1 MCYSKESSLYTS
13 SVSFAAIVYLLSS
26 GIPHFQWLGVA
37 LAGLCAM
44 QFVEYLLWSEEPEKS
59 CTERNKLITATLV
72 PAALFLQGI
81 AGFYGSL
88 FVFPWNSS
96 SDMRKGIIVLFTIIS
111 AISVYVA
118 NFHKPTKECTVVTEE
133 GHLDWGRTEFTVMDA
148 KSGLGYYAWLGV
160 LFASLLAWNRSYVF
174 LAAFLALPLFG
185 FLYGRYATDSQASIW
200 CYYTS
205 WSSIIAAGGL
215 ALKQAGI
222 YDVLRK

>member
-1 MCYSKESSLYTS
+1 MYTTT
-13 SVSFAAIVYLLSS
+13 VSTAAIVYLVSS
-26 GIPHFQWLGVA
+26 GISHFQWLGVA

-44 QFVEYLLWSEEPEKS
+44 QFAEYLLWSEEPEKS

-72 PAALFLQGI
+72 PAALFLQGV

-88 FVFPWNSS
+88 YVFPWKTS
-96 SDMRKGIIVLFTIIS
+96 SDIRKGTIILFTAVA
-111 AISVYVA
+111 AISVYFA
-118 NFHKPTKECTVVTEE
+118 NFYNPTKECTVVTEE
-133 GHLDWGRTEFTVMDA
+133 GHLDWGRTEFAVMDA

-174 LAAFLALPLFG
+174 LAAFLALPVFG

-222 YDVLRK
+222 YDVLRR

>member
-1 MCYSKESSLYTS
+1 
-13 SVSFAAIVYLLSS
+13 
-26 GIPHFQWLGVA
+26 
-37 LAGLCAM
+37 M
-44 QFVEYLLWSEEPEKS
+44 QFAEYLLWSEEPEKS
-59 CTERNKLITATLV
+59 CTERNKLITATFV
-72 PAALFLQGI
+72 PLALFLQGV

-88 FVFPWNSS
+88 YVFPWKTS
-96 SDMRKGIIVLFTIIS
+96 SDIRKGTIILFTAVA
-111 AISVYVA
+111 AISVYFA
-118 NFHKPTKECTVVTEE
+118 NFYNPTKECTVVTEE
-133 GHLDWGRTEFTVMDA
+133 GHLDWGRTEFAVMDA

-222 YDVLRK
+222 YDVLRR

>member
-13 SVSFAAIVYLLSS
+13 SVSFAAIVYLVSS

-44 QFVEYLLWSEEPEKS
+44 QFAEYLLWSEEPDKS
-59 CTERNKLITATLV
+59 CTERNKLITSTAV
-72 PAALFLQGI
+72 PAALFAQGLSVL
-81 AGFYGSL
+81 YGSL
-88 FVFPWNSS
+88 FVYPWKTS
-96 SDMRKGIIVLFTIIS
+96 SDLRKFIIVAYTLAVA
-111 AISVYVA
+111 AIVYVG
-118 NFHKPTKECTVVTEE
+118 NFYNPSKECTIVTED
-133 GHLDWGRTEFTVMDA
+133 GHLDWGRNTGSVMSWNA
-148 KSGLGYYAWLGV
+148 GV
-160 LFASLLAWNRSYVF
+160 LYYGWAFVIAAPFILWNRSFAF

-215 ALKQAGI
+215 LLKHAG
-222 YDVLRK
+222 YDHLRV